1 MKGPACLNSGHA
13 HCPGQKCVFR
23 DLVSVAVLFIQTD
36 VKPDKGELVARR
48 WRCVWR
54 RAARE
59 QGGMG
64 ESGAQPG
71 TGSRPV
77 WCEWAA
83 GILSLFPLLTSSGP
97 AAPDCQ
103 GLGFLVLWSTLGFW
117 CLQDVSACHAWEDRP
132 RSRRAGFTE
141 FLPVP
146 LAPAF
151 YPAGWWS
158 AWCPSW
164 EGSECHCPIYIY
176 SVCLCRLL
184 GQVFNA
190 SIYIFLNN
198 SYIKMWVTSH
208 RWYPLSVYSSVV
220 FSRVTELGGH
230 HHNQF

>member
-1 MKGPACLNSGHA
+1 M
-13 HCPGQKCVFR
+13 FR

-83 GILSLFPLLTSSGP
+83 GILSLSPLLAQPLRTAGGSASLFCDQP
-97 AAPDCQ
+97 WASDVYRMCLLVM
-103 GLGFLVLWSTLGFW
+103 LGKTFLVPGELALLSSFLSRW
-117 CLQDVSACHAWEDRP
+117 CLPFTQQGGGQRGVRVEKAQSATAQY
-132 RSRRAGFTE
+132 T
-141 FLPVP
+141 
-146 LAPAF
+146 
-151 YPAGWWS
+151 
-158 AWCPSW
+158 
-164 EGSECHCPIYIY
+164 Y

-184 GQVFNA
+184 GQVLNA

-198 SYIKMWVTSH
+198 SYIKM
-208 RWYPLSVYSSVV
+208 
-220 FSRVTELGGH
+220 
-230 HHNQF
+230 